1 MNQPLDLRYSHSD
14 RSRVFR
20 DVRSKPVPEIAQE
33 QCYFLGFRI
42 SIAIANDY
50 RYHHALILADDH
62 DSFIQG
68 IKGECKAI
76 HDRSSATYASDIALV
91 FVRNLAMRDPAMNV
105 TIESSN
111 IKTETQKILSK
122 RNDNQFTVLAMRG
135 NTISLLTTHAP
146 DALAAIQ
153 LACSN
158 SEHLAEESFKPLEVC
173 QAHPVTKEF
182 DALFQ
187 SAAQQIEC
195 LIGSAQAAG
204 CCQH

>member
-1 MNQPLDLRYSHSD
+1 MNLQSHCRYTHTD
-14 RSRVFR
+14 RTRVFR
-20 DVRSKPVPEIAQE
+20 DVRSKPMPQIAQE

-42 SIAIANDY
+42 SIANDY

-68 IKGECKAI
+68 IKGECHAI

-91 FVRNLAMRDPAMNV
+91 FMRNLAMRDPDMNA
-105 TIESSN
+105 TIESYN

-122 RNDNQFTVLAMRG
+122 RDDNQFTVLGMRESK
-135 NTISLLTTHAP
+135 ISLVSINAS
-146 DALAAIQ
+146 DALTAFQ
-153 LACSN
+153 LVRSKIGYQIDN
-158 SEHLAEESFKPLEVC
+158 DFKPLEVC

-187 SAAQQIEC
+187 SAAKRIKC
-195 LIGSAQAAG
+195 LIGNVPTGSSQF
-204 CCQH
+204 H